1 MRLSEN
7 TPSPGENIKDMN
19 LSDTRPRAKRSD
31 VYAVNGQ
38 EWMQRQLLSC
48 SESFTQTSARSKSLS
63 SVGV

>member
-31 VYAVNGQ
+31 VYLVNEQ
-38 EWMQRQLLSC
+38 EWMQGKSPSC
-48 SESFTQTSARSKSLS
+48 SESFTQTFVRSKSLS
-63 SVGV
+63 SVDV